1 MKTTLHHSLLSKRDP
16 HKQLLIKTLNSSRSD
31 YYKSVQALFVIS
43 NFSNLV
49 HHSFYLI
56 DSKFIAHYMQF
67 ENKRF
72 SV

>member
-49 HHSFYLI
+49 HQSFYLI
-56 DSKFIAHYMQF
+56 DGKFIAHMQF
-67 ENKRF
+67 ENNKF